1 MNRVFCKIGLAALVA
16 AVVFGCA
23 KNKGDELPPDSFKR
37 SVKVSMNKDVDTKTA
52 VVEGTDKASF
62 VWTDGDQD
70 FLYIYENNVKGDVV
84 GAEYLDDMKKATF
97 TVDFNTSSAT
107 EYRYVAKYAS
117 EVSGEKNPLLPAT
130 QHPLPDSYDP
140 SADVMVSEVIES
152 DAAATSLQFTMHRP
166 VTVNKM
172 TLKGLVP
179 GEKISRVEFELDK
192 VLAGF
197 YVENSD
203 SFSGSDKKLTLL
215 YDEKVVPSDGTFPVY
230 FVCAPVADANI
241 QSVVVVTDQ
250 NVYTKPA
257 SAFSKTISFIKGKMA
272 QFGMN
277 MAGYGSPI
285 SSSTTYT
292 LITSESEL
300 TTGYYI
306 IAAPGSTPKAMGHLG
321 GTTSKPIHT
330 AVDVEKNGNTIEI
343 DNTTTVLPLLL
354 TKTGDYWTIQNNDPD
369 DSMYGYYLAWGS
381 ELESGNYSTEKSS
394 SYTWTIVMNSGTNS
408 GTATIRSV
416 QTSARYFQY
425 NASSPRFCCYTN
437 SQQNVAL
444 YKKSGT
450 VYPLGI
456 AFENDHYNLIVGTA
470 DYTAFTGQTVTK
482 ASTDTRTVTYSISGD
497 AIGSINSSTGV
508 VTLNGITGTA
518 TVTASVGAD
527 ASHSS
532 GSVTY
537 DITVTAPAA
546 SYDLLNNSFIGVA
559 YNSEKQ
565 TYTDKNNLVGS
576 SGRGSIYV
584 TNTAGGTTASGP
596 TIQMRSNNSNS
607 GIVTTASGGKVSKI
621 ELTWNSATVNG
632 RTVQVYGKNSAY
644 EAPTDLYSTSSDTKG
659 TLISELAKGTSTL
672 TITTDYQYIGIRSK
686 DGALYLDEIKVY
698 WTDGSPGSDPVIN
711 VTSGTSINVTK
722 EGGSKSISY
731 SITNPKSGQNLSA
744 TSTAPWISNINVG
757 ASTITF
763 DVAAQAS
770 ASAAR
775 SATMVLSYSGASPVP
790 VTITQAAG
798 EGGSSLAA
806 NGWLELPAK
815 QEGSDYFNGVF
826 KAGSARNYSYMYQY
840 STYASLWTA
849 YPLYK
854 ATTGTSS
861 STISS
866 GSNQWPG
873 VPYIVSNDEVETKG
887 TTWAANPQFE
897 KTLQVNLWDGGY
909 GVNVAN
915 PPYVSDTYARG
926 HQIPNADRKAN
937 GTMQSQTYYATNSTP
952 QIQNRFNGYIWVD
965 LENAVRGCVK
975 DTVYVVTGP
984 VFQKVGESESITYI
998 HPSHDSGKNVPVPNY
1013 YWKILL
1019 KVKRSGGAITEAKAI
1034 GFWFEHRQ
1042 YAETERDFTQHA
1054 CSVNQI
1060 EEWTG
1065 FDFFVNLPDSIEETA
1080 EANTDWNAF
1089 RTY

>member
-172 TLKGLVP
+172 TLKGLTP

-354 TKTGDYWTIQNNDPD
+354 TKTGDYWTIQND
-369 DSMYGYYLAWGS
+369 DSDDTGYGKYIAWKSG
-381 ELESGNYSTEKSS
+381 GNYSTEQTS
-394 SYTWTIVMNSGTNS
+394 SYTWTIVMNTGTNS

-416 QTSARYFQY
+416 QTNTRYFQY
-425 NASSPRFCCYTN
+425 NASSSRFCCYEN
-437 SQQNVAL
+437 SSQQQNVAL

-456 AFENDHYNLIVGTA
+456 SFENDHYDLIIGTS
-470 DYTAFTGQTVTK
+470 DYSAFTGQTVTK

-497 AIGSINSSTGV
+497 AIGSINSSTGA

-527 ASHSS
+527 ASHSA

-537 DITVTAPAA
+537 MISVAAPVA
-546 SYDLLNNSFIGVA
+546 SYDLLNYSFIGV
-559 YNSEKQ
+559 
-565 TYTDKNNLVGS
+565 TDYTSKSNLVGS
-576 SGRGSIYV
+576 SGRGSKYA
-584 TNTAGGTTASGP
+584 THSAGGTTASGP
-596 TIQMRSNNSNS
+596 TIQIRTQNSNS

-621 ELTWNSATVNG
+621 ELVWNSATG
-632 RTVQVYGKNSAY
+632 STRTVQVYGKNTAY
-644 EAPTDLYSTSSDTKG
+644 SKPSDLYDSDQQG
-659 TLISELAKGTSTL
+659 TLIGEMVKGTTSL
-672 TITTDYQYIGIRSK
+672 TITNDYQYIGIRSK

-711 VTSGTSINVTK
+711 VTSGTTINVAK

-757 ASTITF
+757 ASTVTF

-854 ATTGTSS
+854 ATISTSS
-861 STISS
+861 STVSS
-866 GSNQWPG
+866 SSSEWMG
-873 VPYIVSNDEVETKG
+873 VPYVVSNDEVETKG
-887 TTWAANPQFE
+887 TTWAANPQIE
-897 KTLQVNLWDGGY
+897 KALQVNLWDGGY

-965 LENAVRGCVK
+965 LENAVRACIK